1 MKWQTCTD
9 SYLEQIVFERK
20 KNPMFISK
28 RSKNLKI
35 IMTFLL
41 SALMIL
47 QLFLPVFAAE
57 GDKDKLYNNE
67 LDSEYYVQDK
77 AEIASGEE
85 DVDAGGPTT
94 GGENEEGSYDGDRG
108 DIQGAN
114 FENGYSTGKSKEE
127 KDSEP
132 MESKQQESQISSNG
146 SGNDISDYVRYS
158 NLTLTIDGEG
168 NEISE
173 NTVVTYDDINEHIIL
188 QLDWEMEDDSVD
200 FNLKAGNW
208 AKIKIPDTLKGVTGQ
223 MNGNLLDE
231 DRTIIGTY
239 EIDDDNYLVLTFNDK
254 LEGDSN
260 RTGKVGFRLQFDEER
275 FLEEAIQEIAF
286 EHPEKTYSI
295 TIKPEGEDYQIS
307 KTGAPNSPINGTFI
321 NWVVDI
327 NTTLTQ
333 LTDGYVE
340 DYIPYGLKLDFESI
354 EVYEL
359 SVGMIGT
366 LGQVKKIPAN
376 IEAIKGND
384 ETIGFKI
391 ELGETNKAYRIKY
404 KTDIIDFDVS
414 EGYKNIAHLR
424 DGENGN
430 SGDFTIDPIDQG
442 SLIDKEGEA
451 DNDAKKITWIIDIN
465 KAEAD
470 LENVLVYDDD
480 FYLIRDEEKVY
491 GWLQPGNSTIKIY
504 ELKKCRWQ
512 RLGTWKRHSES
523 FYSLNNVG
531 EEKH

>member
-114 FENGYSTGKSKEE
+114 FENGYSAGKSKEE

-208 AKIKIPDTLKGVTGQ
+208 AKIKIPDTLKGVQ
-223 MNGNLLDE
+223 
-231 DRTIIGTY
+231 
-239 EIDDDNYLVLTFNDK
+239 
-254 LEGDSN
+254 
-260 RTGKVGFRLQFDEER
+260 
-275 FLEEAIQEIAF
+275 
-286 EHPEKTYSI
+286 
-295 TIKPEGEDYQIS
+295 
-307 KTGAPNSPINGTFI
+307 
-321 NWVVDI
+321 
-327 NTTLTQ
+327 
-333 LTDGYVE
+333 
-340 DYIPYGLKLDFESI
+340 
-354 EVYEL
+354 
-359 SVGMIGT
+359 
-366 LGQVKKIPAN
+366 
-376 IEAIKGND
+376 
-384 ETIGFKI
+384 
-391 ELGETNKAYRIKY
+391 
-404 KTDIIDFDVS
+404 
-414 EGYKNIAHLR
+414 
-424 DGENGN
+424 
-430 SGDFTIDPIDQG
+430 
-442 SLIDKEGEA
+442 
-451 DNDAKKITWIIDIN
+451 AK
-465 KAEAD
+465 
-470 LENVLVYDDD
+470 
-480 FYLIRDEEKVY
+480 
-491 GWLQPGNSTIKIY
+491 
-504 ELKKCRWQ
+504 
-512 RLGTWKRHSES
+512 
-523 FYSLNNVG
+523 
-531 EEKH
+531 